1 MSVDA
6 TRWAWEVEVS
16 SATKRLV
23 LLALADRAGEEHTCY
38 PSAVRMALDTS
49 LDRKTIL
56 NAITDLIADG
66 LVIDTGRRKGTGVR
80 VLQLNGVPS
89 REERGYQKRG
99 SDTKT
104 GTSTKIG
111 TDTKIGMPSSTEIG
125 MPSSTNIGIQNLKG
139 NLKENLKDLKDIR
152 VDCVGLVHPIIEIF
166 EFWKTVFKK
175 NNSTRLEGI
184 RERKIKARLKDGRT
198 VEEIK
203 TAIVNCSKS
212 DYHVSNGYTDLE
224 LICRDD
230 VKFEGFL
237 NMKPKPQYQGS
248 YQQQQD
254 PAMNRMDNL
263 RKLAEEYD
271 NGKEFNYFDN

>member
-104 GTSTKIG
+104 GTDTKIG
-111 TDTKIGMPSSTEIG
+111 TDTEIGMPSSTEIG
-125 MPSSTNIGIQNLKG
+125 MPSSTKIGIQNLKG

-152 VDCVGLVHPIIEIF
+152 VVEIF
-166 EFWKTVFKK
+166 EFWKTVFNK
-175 NNSTRLEGI
+175 NNSTKLEGV

-198 VEEIK
+198 IDEIK

-254 PAMNRMDNL
+254 PAMNRMENL
-263 RKLAEEYD
+263 KRLEQEFE
-271 NGKEFNYFDN
+271 NGKEFNFFGN